1 MTAVIG
7 SGQTNPIQSK
17 NDKDIRCYA
26 KNKLTV
32 STKDGK
38 MVKIVFVLSEQGK
51 KQCSQPTVDNGTV
64 KRNPAD
70 ETQGVSEVIWENSNG
85 STSVT
90 FTIGSKADWGTE
102 KSKAGQLCFDKIV
115 ITDASSKTPTTV
127 TFKGLTGTGVNLING
142 KLDGIDFTG
151 YTAVV
156 ADKVAGKIAYTAAG
170 DGVATV
176 DEKTGAVTVYPNVFG
191 TTTITATFTPTDTVK
206 YAKSSAS
213 YTIINK
219 DPDAVEFVA
228 GIQTSTSTTMAN
240 NGVNIYNS
248 KGKLGENDEYRFY
261 SGTTLRF
268 SVQQGIITKI
278 EMEGKGGAYPLTGIN
293 LTKGGGEVSKTPKT
307 MKWTGLAN
315 VVQFSTSAQARA
327 ATIRVTVKPH
337 YTLDETV
344 DNVIEAKENVYV
356 TLKRTFFHDNAWNT
370 LCLPFD
376 VADASA
382 AFGGAEI
389 REIDLSKCTD
399 NTIQFVPATEI
410 KAGVPYIIKWNEN
423 VADAQTFEKT
433 FERVTLVAEPKPV
446 KVNNDIT
453 FTGFYKMTAANDLG
467 GTSVAAIGAGS
478 KLFTVGEGK
487 MKGFRAA
494 FVLSSNAQASKYKVV
509 IDGTATGIEDL
520 VIDSAK
526 ANGRVYN
533 LNGQYVGNSLN
544 GLQPGLYIQNGK
556 KIVVK

>member
-1 MTAVIG
+1 MTKHLRLIMLSLLAMICMGGYSQSETDFTTVSWKSPYTFGKYTMTAVRG

-17 NDKDIRCYA
+17 KDKDIRCYA

-191 TTTITATFTPTDTVK
+191 TTTITATFTPTDTEK
-206 YAKSSAS
+206 YAESTAS
-213 YTIINK
+213 YTVINERTPTTITFGSGVDNNTFEVK
-219 DPDAVEFVA
+219 DGDTFEARVA
-228 GIQTSTSTTMAN
+228 KCT
-240 NGVNIYNS
+240 
-248 KGKLGENDEYRFY
+248 
-261 SGTTLRF
+261 
-268 SVQQGIITKI
+268 
-278 EMEGKGGAYPLTGIN
+278 
-293 LTKGGGEVSKTPKT
+293 TKGLRALSNTK
-307 MKWTGLAN
+307 
-315 VVQFSTSAQARA
+315 A
-327 ATIRVTVKPH
+327 AT
-337 YTLDETV
+337 
-344 DNVIEAKENVYV
+344 
-356 TLKRTFFHDNAWNT
+356 
-370 LCLPFD
+370 
-376 VADASA
+376 
-382 AFGGAEI
+382 
-389 REIDLSKCTD
+389 
-399 NTIQFVPATEI
+399 
-410 KAGVPYIIKWNEN
+410 
-423 VADAQTFEKT
+423 
-433 FERVTLVAEPKPV
+433 
-446 KVNNDIT
+446 
-453 FTGFYKMTAANDLG
+453 
-467 GTSVAAIGAGS
+467 
-478 KLFTVGEGK
+478 KL
-487 MKGFRAA
+487 
-494 FVLSSNAQASKYKVV
+494 
-509 IDGTATGIEDL
+509 
-520 VIDSAK
+520 
-526 ANGRVYN
+526 
-533 LNGQYVGNSLN
+533 
-544 GLQPGLYIQNGK
+544 
-556 KIVVK
+556 

>member
-1 MTAVIG
+1 MTAVKG
-7 SGQTNPIQSK
+7 SGQANPTQNQ

-26 KNKLTV
+26 NNKLTV

-51 KQCSQPTVDNGTV
+51 KQCSQPTVDNGKV

-90 FTIGSKADWGTE
+90 FTIGSKAVWSKDAS
-102 KSKAGQLCFDKIV
+102 SKAGQLCFDKIV
-115 ITDASSKTPTTV
+115 ITDASSQTPTTT
-127 TFKGLTGTGVNLING
+127 TFGADYDGKTFNFVDGVLEG
-142 KLDGIDFTG
+142 WQAP
-151 YTAVV
+151 TATHTP
-156 ADKVAGKIAYTAAG
+156 ADVAGTTAYISDNEA
-170 DGVATV
+170 VATV
-176 DEKTGAVTVYPNVFG
+176 DANGQLTIKDYGKA
-191 TTTITATFTPTDTVK
+191 TITATFTPDKREK

-213 YTIINK
+213 YTVINK

-228 GIQTSTSTTMAN
+228 GIQTSKDKTLKN

-248 KGKLGENDEYRFY
+248 NGRFYENDGYRFY
-261 SGTTLRF
+261 KGTTLRF

-278 EMEGKGGAYPLTGIN
+278 EMEGKGGDYPLTEIN

-389 REIDLSKCTD
+389 REIDLSQCTD

-544 GLQPGLYIQNGK
+544 GLLPGLYIQNGK